1 MGFVSTITKEEAGK
15 DYYKQEATNIY
26 KICDE
31 VLFKQFGG
39 MVPLLDLYYFY
50 NKKRQT
56 CLISPEELMK
66 ACRQFERMGL
76 GARIVEYPNNVRMV
90 ESTTFD
96 PVSDF

>member
-15 DYYKQEATNIY
+15 DYYKQEAANIY

-50 NKKRQT
+50 NKKLR
-56 CLISPEELMK
+56 S
-66 ACRQFERMGL
+66 
-76 GARIVEYPNNVRMV
+76 N
-90 ESTTFD
+90 ES
-96 PVSDF
+96 